1 MPVVCKEN
9 NGRVLVCWCWFVVGV
24 DCCCFYLCVCTG
36 VYVCVCVCAIL
47 CVFAQTDLEQ
57 ESVDKMAQML
67 VTMKAVEAPDGSGS
81 GDTAQLA
88 TTIELLQVM

>member
-1 MPVVCKEN
+1 MF
-9 NGRVLVCWCWFVVGV
+9 WCVGV
-24 DCCCFYLCVCTG
+24 GLFLVLIVVVFICVCAPACA
-36 VYVCVCVCAIL
+36 CVCVCAIL

-67 VTMKAVEAPDGSGS
+67 VTMKAVEAPDGSGG